1 MGGATAQHSSQEG
14 GFQQWKSKYAPND
27 SGADYDLKGAY
38 YAGARPDMERGHFPD
53 TFKLPNHPTFSTGSK
68 YSTPEQ
74 MGGEWG
80 QTPQGKDTYEPS
92 RWMERDPAR
101 MAELAKY
108 MKQAEP
114 NAVLVRRA
122 EPVGTKLLPETNIP
136 SVNAYFKQH
145 PEVAAM
151 VTGAGANGMPED
163 MPAGVQ
169 FNPYNANMAIPKNR
183 QSVWANESI
192 RNKMNQTGYSPS

>member
-1 MGGATAQHSSQEG
+1 MGGATAQDSSQEG

-38 YAGARPDMERGHFPD
+38 YAGAKPDMERGHFPD

-80 QTPQGKDTYEPS
+80 QTPQGKNTYEPS

-114 NAVLVRRA
+114 NAVLVRR
-122 EPVGTKLLPETNIP
+122 PL
-136 SVNAYFKQH
+136 
-145 PEVAAM
+145 
-151 VTGAGANGMPED
+151 
-163 MPAGVQ
+163 
-169 FNPYNANMAIPKNR
+169 
-183 QSVWANESI
+183 
-192 RNKMNQTGYSPS
+192 